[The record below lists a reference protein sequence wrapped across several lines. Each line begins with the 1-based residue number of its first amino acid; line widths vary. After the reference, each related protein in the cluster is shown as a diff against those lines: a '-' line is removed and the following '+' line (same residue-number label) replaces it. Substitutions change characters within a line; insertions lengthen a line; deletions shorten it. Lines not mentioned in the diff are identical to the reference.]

1 MKRIKFFIGVFV
13 VSLFYFNF
21 VETKSFSTISSLKIK
36 NSNNNQFEVQL
47 LPIFSSASDEVY
59 EFREFLISPE
69 GIGKLKE
76 IIIDS
81 GIENDFY
88 PNLLDLNKKYFS
100 DFDSYILKF
109 FDLNVDPNTNIFK
122 ITTTSYTPKSSQYL
136 NKTIILLM
144 QYYFDRKQRLSSLI
158 SSTNSICNFVS
169 QNKEIRNLEMPLIT
183 EELYSMLSDNNS
195 INVILEVNK
204 IKRDGCLNEASFL
217 QNSNVPF
224 GKVPE
229 QLSFGLNYLQSEEI
243 LKEFIMSEQSLNL
256 TSDKILL
263 VSNPILADSP
273 DNTRPIVKSILLTI
287 ALLLVFLAI
296 RILIILFRE
305 T

>member
-1 MKRIKFFIGVFV
+1 MKRIKFFIGIFV
-13 VSLFYFNF
+13 VSLVYFNF
-21 VETKSFSTISSLKIK
+21 FETNSFSTISSLKIK
-36 NSNNNQFEVQL
+36 NSNNNQFEIQL
-47 LPIFSSASDEVY
+47 LPVFSSASDEVY

-76 IIIDS
+76 IIMDS

-88 PNLLDLNKKYFS
+88 PNLLDLNKRYLR

-169 QNKEIRNLEMPLIT
+169 QNKEIRNLEMPVIT
-183 EELYSMLSDNNS
+183 EELYSMLSDQNS

-204 IKRDGCLNEASFL
+204 IKRDECLNEASFL
-217 QNSNVPF
+217 QDSNVAIEKIPQ
-224 GKVPE
+224 
-229 QLSFGLNYLQSEEI
+229 QLSSGLNYLQSEEI
-243 LKEFIMSEQSLNL
+243 LKEYIMSEKSINL

-273 DNTRPIVKSILLTI
+273 DNKRPIVKSILLAV
-287 ALLLVFLAI
+287 ALLLAFLAI
-296 RILIILFRE
+296 RILIILFSQ